1 MGGTVLTNLETVLGT
16 AQQQRYSLIET
27 MFLHVVLGVDVRSPL
42 SQRGPF
48 SPPPMARHDNGG
60 TPSPPVARFDSGG
73 TPHQMAFPHPG
84 YGADVRSPLP
94 QRGPYSPPPV
104 ARLDSG
110 GTPSQP
116 VARLDSGGTPPAY
129 SHMNFTW
136 RLISRKPS
144 GSVSPGFR
152 AKSGAVEYSRGS
164 PVSSA
169 VLWAKSRPPS
179 SVSNVVSTP
188 R

>member
-1 MGGTVLTNLETVLGT
+1 MTNLETVLGT

-60 TPSPPVARFDSGG
+60 TPSQPVARLDSGG

-104 ARLDSG
+104 ARFDN
-110 GTPSQP
+110 
-116 VARLDSGGTPPAY
+116 GGTPPAY